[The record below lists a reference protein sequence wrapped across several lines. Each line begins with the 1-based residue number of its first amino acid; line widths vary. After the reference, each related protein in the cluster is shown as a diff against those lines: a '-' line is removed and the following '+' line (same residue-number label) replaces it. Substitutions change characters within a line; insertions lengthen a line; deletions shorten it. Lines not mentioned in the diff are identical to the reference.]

1 MLARSICCSVNDTT
15 AFLTFSLIST
25 FSGFP
30 SVLPSAL
37 SSASI
42 ALRAE
47 HGLSQ
52 GRLCF
57 PSPVPYT
64 REGSRGSPAG
74 DPSEPTSGGLA
85 TLMPSSRR
93 SGSAAGGKEKS
104 SIPGASSSPLLGRS
118 GGWQSRWARTEQ
130 QLFVGSGESRA
141 L

>member
-15 AFLTFSLIST
+15 AFLTFSFIST

-57 PSPVPYT
+57 PV
-64 REGSRGSPAG
+64 
-74 DPSEPTSGGLA
+74 
-85 TLMPSSRR
+85 SSLPLQF
-93 SGSAAGGKEKS
+93 STHEKAAGAAP
-104 SIPGASSSPLLGRS
+104 PGTPPSPHQVDSLP
-118 GGWQSRWARTEQ
+118 
-130 QLFVGSGESRA
+130 
-141 L
+141 